1 MASENID
8 DGNPGADRITF
19 ELEHL
24 GVDPSGQLLVSGRW
38 FGVRGR
44 RFVRPTLTL
53 KVRSDGSQ
61 RRALAD
67 LEHKPWAAEDGEL
80 WIAAFRIP
88 VALDQAEQLEL
99 SVAPDVAVEL
109 TQSQARARGR
119 RARTSQAPEA
129 RAPRIRTDPVPARP
143 SASDRE
149 QEIERLRI
157 RLTEAE
163 RAKDREYAKRQAAD
177 RTLEDERSEALRL
190 RSEVAKLRADLD
202 LAAMART
209 QLDATAAELDTTRVQ
224 ARESAERL
232 QNATH
237 ALDEHRA
244 EVERLRTR
252 VTASE
257 ATVERLSQARET
269 EERHAAEEAEA
280 RRRVRKEESRRRPR
294 DEDARSGVREQETR
308 RQPRGDETATL
319 PVQRADPAD
328 RGSVGQEPT
337 ESHPA
342 GTARRGR
349 SSAPNR
355 ADALYVRPE
364 RPLNPSLRSRRWLG
378 RLMTLIVMAAVV
390 AAIVLVI
397 HSQVHSLP

>member
-1 MASENID
+1 MS
-8 DGNPGADRITF
+8 
-19 ELEHL
+19 
-24 GVDPSGQLLVSGRW
+24 
-38 FGVRGR
+38 
-44 RFVRPTLTL
+44 
-53 KVRSDGSQ
+53 
-61 RRALAD
+61 
-67 LEHKPWAAEDGEL
+67 
-80 WIAAFRIP
+80 
-88 VALDQAEQLEL
+88 
-99 SVAPDVAVEL
+99 
-109 TQSQARARGR
+109 
-119 RARTSQAPEA
+119 
-129 RAPRIRTDPVPARP
+129 ARP

-163 RAKDREYAKRQAAD
+163 RAKDREYAKRQSAD
-177 RTLEDERSEALRL
+177 QALEDERSEALRL

-209 QLDATAAELDTTRVQ
+209 QLDATAAELDTTRVR

-237 ALDEHRA
+237 ALDEQRA

-257 ATVERLSQARET
+257 ATVERLTQARET
-269 EERHAAEEAEA
+269 EERHAAEEAQA
-280 RRRVRKEESRRRPR
+280 RRRVREEESRRRPR
-294 DEDARSGVREQETR
+294 DEDARRGGREPETR
-308 RQPRGDETATL
+308 RQPRGDETAKL
-319 PVQRADPAD
+319 PVQ
-328 RGSVGQEPT
+328 
-337 ESHPA
+337 
-342 GTARRGR
+342 
-349 SSAPNR
+349 R